1 MLRGEITSFTQM
13 VNLTSFIES
22 FSTFSKENPIQFS
35 DQTVFSGTLPHYRY
49 TSLYY
54 STKICNDSGIPESPL
69 DFYIKKKKNN
79 QSNKF
84 SLIQWLIDL
93 IHTMKMTQVIKYK
106 LDYLNLLNFGV
117 EIEKKV
123 KVKLIQ
129 WLENMISNVDH
140 LNFTKYETDHFS
152 VKDTKE
158 TEDFMKLVIEKFNFS
173 FKKIIENR
181 AKRFK
186 QSYAIYAETKLL
198 DDLDTLQKIL
208 CCNFLNGLDDALTE
222 LEKVDDASN
231 SSNVN
236 DITENIFD
244 FSKESEDDED
254 EI

>member
-1 MLRGEITSFTQM
+1 MIRLIYSITQNIF
-13 VNLTSFIES
+13 
-22 FSTFSKENPIQFS
+22 
-35 DQTVFSGTLPHYRY
+35 
-49 TSLYY
+49 
-54 STKICNDSGIPESPL
+54 
-69 DFYIKKKKNN
+69 KKN
-79 QSNKF
+79 KRIILF
-84 SLIQWLIDL
+84 LI
-93 IHTMKMTQVIKYK
+93 
-106 LDYLNLLNFGV
+106 
-117 EIEKKV
+117 E
-123 KVKLIQ
+123 
-129 WLENMISNVDH
+129 ENIMIMDEYIV
-140 LNFTKYETDHFS
+140 
-152 VKDTKE
+152 
-158 TEDFMKLVIEKFNFS
+158 
-173 FKKIIENR
+173 KKIIENR